1 MDTREV
7 IGIIATVA
15 LVVFAIFLFVFPP
28 QPSISVTIA
37 DSLSQALWEFRS
49 LDVFLQFLV
58 ILAGSFSILTLVKER
73 GQR

>member
-7 IGIIATVA
+7 IGVIAAV
-15 LVVFAIFLFVFPP
+15 VFIVFAIFLFVFLPE
-28 QPSISVTIA
+28 PSISVTVA

-49 LDVFLQFLV
+49 LDVFLQLLI
-58 ILAGSFSILTLVKER
+58 ILAGTFGILTLVKER

>member
-15 LVVFAIFLFVFPP
+15 LVVFAILLFVFPP